1 MKSRCSRYNLDSADK
16 HDSLAYAEM
25 YLALAA
31 IFGQFELQLYQTTK
45 KDIWPQHDYFVPK
58 PEEGSKGVRVTV
70 K

>member
-1 MKSRCSRYNLDSADK
+1 MHY
-16 HDSLAYAEM
+16 SLAYAEL

-58 PEEGSKGVRVTV
+58 PEAGSKGVRVMV